1 MDATVTWTSGMAFE
15 ADLEGHR
22 VSVDVP
28 GADGRAAGPR
38 PKALVLA
45 GLGGCTGVDVVS
57 ILDKMRVPF
66 EGLAVDVR
74 AEESASHPKVFT
86 QIHVRYRFKGRD
98 LPLDKLQRAVQL
110 SQEKYCGVSA
120 MLGKTAAITSEIVI
134 EP

>member
-1 MDATVTWTSGMAFE
+1 MDATVTWTSGMAFQS
-15 ADLEGHR
+15 DLEGHR
-22 VSVDVP
+22 VSMDVP
-28 GADGRAAGPR
+28 GADGSAAGAR

-66 EGLAVDVR
+66 EGLSVEVQ
-74 AEESASHPKVFT
+74 AEESSDHPKVFT
-86 QIHVRYRFKGRD
+86 RIHLRYRFKGRD

-120 MLGKTAAITSEIVI
+120 MLGKTAVITSEIVI
-134 EP
+134 EG